1 MVLALLLIIL
11 VVIVLAV
18 VVGVRKRKRGKQ
30 KERPQ
35 QERDN
40 NATSSY
46 YEFDDGEAENEVSLE
61 NSQASQNMHSFHSTD
76 QLLEISEHY
85 EVSSAFLNPASADN
99 SWGINIY
106 YNDVHRRSA
115 EGEFDWA
122 RAGEWGGREQDGER
136 EGRDGG
142 AGGYYEE
149 LPTRGQ
155 NDALPSEMMRAWHK
169 DTSSSNAQ
177 TKEIFNPEL
186 LYAQPDKSKKNK
198 ADRRGVEGMR
208 EEKRPLPPHMY
219 ARPDMAKKKK
229 MRQQKQEAKGAE
241 NKPHPQAFLPRHQY
255 CEYSGESEEH
265 SDTVPELPPRYIP
278 DEERYYNTRGGAV
291 HPDWERNYDYVMV
304 GPNM

>member
-1 MVLALLLIIL
+1 MVLVLLLIIL

-18 VVGVRKRKRGKQ
+18 VVGVRKRKRVKQ
-30 KERPQ
+30 KERQ

-40 NATSSY
+40 NETNSY
-46 YEFDDGEAENEVSLE
+46 YEFDDEETENGVSLQD
-61 NSQASQNMHSFHSTD
+61 SQESQNMHRFHSTD
-76 QLLEISEHY
+76 QLLQISEHY
-85 EVSSAFLNPASADN
+85 EVSSTFLNPASADN

-106 YNDVHRRSA
+106 YNNVHRRSA

-149 LPTRGQ
+149 LPSRGQ
-155 NDALPSEMMRAWHK
+155 NDALPSEMMRPWHK
-169 DTSSSNAQ
+169 DTGSSNAQ
-177 TKEIFNPEL
+177 TKETFNPEL

-198 ADRRGVEGMR
+198 ALRSGVEGR
-208 EEKRPLPPHMY
+208 CEEKQPLPPHMY

-241 NKPHPQAFLPRHQY
+241 KKPHPQAFLPRHQHRK
-255 CEYSGESEEH
+255 YSGEREEH
-265 SDTVPELPPRYIP
+265 SDIVPELPPRYIP